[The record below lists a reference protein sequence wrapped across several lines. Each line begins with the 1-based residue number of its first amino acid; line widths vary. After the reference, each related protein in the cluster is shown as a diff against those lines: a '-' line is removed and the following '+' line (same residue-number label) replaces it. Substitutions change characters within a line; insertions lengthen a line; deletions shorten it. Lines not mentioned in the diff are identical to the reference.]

1 MLPVCTLA
9 ASKTA
14 APTPNTATRL
24 VTMACTQT
32 YGVKTYAQQNCC
44 KADCRSAS
52 YGSVLALTALMALSR
67 ADFFTSFLASEP
79 SLVAAPAALAKHAL
93 LITLQDVSLVGW
105 VARAADGKRPFV
117 HNVLVKFA
125 LTRSMMQVVDK
136 NI

>member
-1 MLPVCTLA
+1 
-9 ASKTA
+9 
-14 APTPNTATRL
+14 
-24 VTMACTQT
+24 
-32 YGVKTYAQQNCC
+32 
-44 KADCRSAS
+44 
-52 YGSVLALTALMALSR
+52 VLALTALMALSR